1 MGKNEFSWVP
11 CDSRRDLEARLA
23 ALRGVAVFP
32 VIETEDA
39 NTWGYV
45 KVVSGMPG
53 ALPVG
58 YSDVG
63 LTPAVTAANGVL
75 LLGITELVAGIDL
88 STGAVAFR
96 YRMPTVFH
104 QFVRVDERG
113 FLVQDEIGFVLLSRR
128 GEELWRFCK
137 DLIEEYKLMGD
148 ELAVTTF
155 EGDCFRIKVGEH
167 SASTC

>member
-1 MGKNEFSWVP
+1 MSRDKSSWVP
-11 CDSRRDLEARLA
+11 CDSRSDLEARLA
-23 ALRGVAVFP
+23 DLRGVAVFP

-45 KVVSGMPG
+45 KVVAEKPA

-58 YSDVG
+58 YANVG
-63 LTPAVTAANGVL
+63 LAPAVTAANGVL

-113 FLVQDEIGFVLLSRR
+113 FLLQDEIGFVLLSRR
-128 GEELWRFCK
+128 GEERWRFCK
-137 DLIEEYKLMGD
+137 DLIQDYKLMGD

-155 EGDCFRIKVGEH
+155 EGDCFRIKVGEY